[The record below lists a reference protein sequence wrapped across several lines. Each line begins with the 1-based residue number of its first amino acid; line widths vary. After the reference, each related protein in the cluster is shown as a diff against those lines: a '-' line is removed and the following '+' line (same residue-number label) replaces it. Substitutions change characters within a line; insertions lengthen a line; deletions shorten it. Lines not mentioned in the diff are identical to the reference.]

1 MENFKNVMYAGLGL
15 AKQTNDQ
22 VKEKFD
28 TLVEKGKKAD
38 VEGKNVVGDLFK
50 IIDEGKDKVHE
61 KFEEVE
67 SFIKGLK
74 SEKK

>member
-1 MENFKNVMYAGLGL
+1 MENIKNVMYAGLGL

-22 VKEKFD
+22 VKDKFD

-50 IIDEGKDKVHE
+50 IIDEGKDKVNE
-61 KFEEVE
+61 KVQEVE

-74 SEKK
+74 SEKN

>member
-1 MENFKNVMYAGLGL
+1 MENLNNVMYAGLGL

-22 VKEKFD
+22 VKDKFD

-61 KFEEVE
+61 KVQEVE

-74 SEKK
+74 SEKN